1 MNNYTT
7 LRSRDGNSSLK
18 INKGE
23 LLSYVFDGEELIHQ
37 KGSLGWEN
45 SDIEMFPVIGPTK
58 VNNYIINTK
67 EGACFQDQHGFLR
80 ELEYDPVDQNKNSVI
95 FQKTYTANATI
106 KNSRHP
112 LKSEIKGLHWPYSF
126 TFQKTFTLSNE
137 KLKISFSL
145 TSDKGMPFMLGYH
158 PAFKL
163 SGDNSEFCMVKDLKI
178 NIQEVIDKGGPSY
191 PFFDIH
197 KISLM
202 KKSGYSLQIRQEGFH
217 NMMLWTEV
225 SNMICIEP
233 ITQYPDLETQ
243 NYSEAN
249 LRISN
254 GEELFSMDITPFK
267 N

>member
-1 MNNYTT
+1 MNNYKS
-7 LRSRDGNSSLK
+7 LISSDENSILK
-18 INKGE
+18 INKGK
-23 LLSYVFDGEELIHQ
+23 LISYIFDGEELIHQ
-37 KGSLGWEN
+37 KGSPGWEK

-58 VNNYIINTK
+58 VNNYIVDTK

-80 ELEYDPVDQNKNSVI
+80 ELKYDLIYQNKNTVT
-95 FQKTYTANATI
+95 FHKTYTANTKI
-106 KNSRHP
+106 KNSRYP
-112 LKSEIKGLHWPYSF
+112 KKSEIKELHWPYSF
-126 TFQKTFTLSNE
+126 TFDKTFTLGNE

-163 SGDNSEFCMVKDLKI
+163 SGDNSEFCVVKDLKI
-178 NIQEVIDKGGPSY
+178 KIQEVIDKGGPSY
-191 PFFDIH
+191 PFFDIDE
-197 KISLM
+197 ISLI
-202 KKSGYSLQIRQEGFH
+202 KKNGYSIRIQQEGFQ
-217 NMMLWTEV
+217 NLMLWTEV

-249 LRISN
+249 LRFSK
-254 GEELFSMDITPFK
+254 GKELFSIDINPFK